1 MGTSPRVPATARER
15 RQLNIADNVQW
26 SSPATRCRM
35 LDEERKSL
43 MNSDQ
48 LEGTW
53 DVVKG
58 KIQKQWG
65 KLTNDDLDVIE
76 GNRKEIAGRIQQ
88 RYGYAKERAE
98 REVDDWLAKH

>member
-1 MGTSPRVPATARER
+1 M
-15 RQLNIADNVQW
+15 NADQI
-26 SSPATRCRM
+26 
-35 LDEERKSL
+35 
-43 MNSDQ
+43 
-48 LEGTW
+48 EGSW

-98 REVDDWLAKH
+98 RELNAWIKTL

>member
-1 MGTSPRVPATARER
+1 VADGKNPRD
-15 RQLNIADNVQW
+15 RQPDAVDNVQFPA
-26 SSPATRCRM
+26 PATRCRV
-35 LDEERKSL
+35 LNEERKSF

-98 REVDDWLAKH
+98 REVNTWLEKL